1 MVELNTE
8 EVESVNGALGWTDGG
23 VAVNGLGLSG
33 GPATGAFG
41 LTIGAAM
48 LVIEYYAD

>member
-1 MVELNTE
+1 MVELQNE

-23 VAVNGLGLSG
+23 VAVIALGLSG

-41 LTIGAAM
+41 LTIGGAM
-48 LVIEYYAD
+48 MIIGYYAD